1 MSAATATPPR
11 ARPRPSTWSRTSA
24 TGRALLTTVLA
35 TGVTTFMFL
44 PLLALHLSAAG
55 TPVGRVGLLIGL
67 LSLCGQGFSVISG
80 LLVDRVGA
88 RATTTAGFGCRIVG
102 YLLIAA
108 GGPALVPGIAAVGI
122 GGSLL
127 VLSVKAR
134 LVTEAAAHDD
144 TRGMLALR
152 STFGNVGVVL
162 GPALG
167 AVAYPLGFDTILA
180 AAVLSHLVLGFH
192 LTFLT
197 KDEANAEAKNEAKN
211 EADDGPAAP
220 HPPHAADR
228 RPAPERTA
236 APGRRG
242 PTVLFLAAVAYWA
255 IYSQLNSVIPLT
267 AKTLTGS
274 TAAISVVFTLN
285 GALVLLCQYT
295 LLRRFL
301 GHLPPRTL
309 LTAGFAAFALAYLA
323 LLPHAGWL
331 SLLLFTV
338 PATLAEML
346 IGPSLDELAV
356 TTAPRRRTGRALGLL
371 GLAGAVGS
379 PLGAGLGTHLLQSL
393 HGGPGVWLTITTTAA
408 LAAGACLL
416 LPRTAR

>member
-1 MSAATATPPR
+1 MSAATATPSPGR
-11 ARPRPSTWSRTSA
+11 SRPSTWSRTSA
-24 TGRALLTTVLA
+24 TGRALLTTVLT

-44 PLLALHLSAAG
+44 PLLALHLSAIG
-55 TPVGRVGLLIGL
+55 TPVGRIGLLIGL
-67 LSLCGQGFSVISG
+67 LSLCGQGFSVMSG

-88 RATTTAGFGCRIVG
+88 RATTTAGFACRIAG

-108 GGPALVPGIAAVGI
+108 GGPALVPGIVAVGI

-127 VLSVKAR
+127 VLSVKTR

-162 GPALG
+162 GPVLG
-167 AVAYPLGFDTILA
+167 AVAYPLGFEAILA

-192 LTFLT
+192 LTFIS
-197 KDEANAEAKNEAKN
+197 KDV
-211 EADDGPAAP
+211 
-220 HPPHAADR
+220 AADA
-228 RPAPERTA
+228 PAVDVPA
-236 APGRRG
+236 VGVPAVHVPPAPGRRG
-242 PTVLFLAAVAYWA
+242 PAVLFLAAVSYWA
-255 IYSQLNSVIPLT
+255 IYSQLNAVIPLT
-267 AKTLTGS
+267 ARALTGS
-274 TAAISVVFTLN
+274 TAAVTVVFTLN
-285 GALVLLCQYT
+285 GALVLLFQYT

-309 LTAGFAAFALAYLA
+309 LTAGFVAFALAYLV
-323 LLPHAGWL
+323 LLPQAGWL

-371 GLAGAVGS
+371 GLAGAIGA

-393 HGGPGVWLTITTTAA
+393 HGGPGVWLTVTTTAA
-408 LAAGACLL
+408 LAAAACLL
-416 LPRTAR
+416 LPRPAR

>member
-1 MSAATATPPR
+1 MSAATATPSQ
-11 ARPRPSTWSRTSA
+11 ARPRPSTWSRTST

-67 LSLCGQGFSVISG
+67 LSLCGQGFSVVSG

-88 RATTTAGFGCRIVG
+88 RATTTAGFACRIAG

-167 AVAYPLGFDTILA
+167 AVAYPFGFDAILG

-192 LTFLT
+192 PTFL
-197 KDEANAEAKNEAKN
+197 AKGE
-211 EADDGPAAP
+211 PAAP
-220 HPPHAADR
+220 RPPHGADR
-228 RPAPERTA
+228 QPEPAP
-236 APGRRG
+236 APGSDRRG
-242 PTVLFLAAVAYWA
+242 AAVLFAAAVAYWA

-267 AKTLTGS
+267 AKALTGS
-274 TAAISVVFTLN
+274 TAAVSVVFTLN

-309 LTAGFAAFALAYLA
+309 LATGFAAFALAYLA

-331 SLLLFTV
+331 SLLVFTV

-393 HGGPGVWLTITTTAA
+393 HGGPGLWLTITATAT

>member
-1 MSAATATPPR
+1 MSTATSPET
-11 ARPRPSTWSRTSA
+11 RPRPSTWSRTSA

-44 PLLALHLSAAG
+44 PLLALHLSATG
-55 TPVGRVGLLIGL
+55 TPVGRVGLLIAL

-88 RATTTAGFGCRIVG
+88 RATTTAGFALRIAG

-108 GGPALVPGIAAVGI
+108 GGPALIPGIAAVGI

-167 AVAYPLGFDTILA
+167 ALAYPLGFDTILA
-180 AAVLSHLVLGFH
+180 AAVLSHLLLGFH
-192 LTFLT
+192 LTFLA
-197 KDEANAEAKNEAKN
+197 KDE
-211 EADDGPAAP
+211 PTTP
-220 HPPHAADR
+220 RPPHTTH
-228 RPAPERTA
+228 PAP
-236 APGRRG
+236 APTTPAHGRRG
-242 PTVLFLAAVAYWA
+242 PVLLFTAAIAYWA
-255 IYSQLNSVIPLT
+255 IYSQLNTVIPLT
-267 AKTLTGS
+267 AKALTGTS
-274 TAAISVVFTLN
+274 TAISVVFTLN
-285 GALVLLCQYT
+285 GALVLLCQYA
-295 LLRRFL
+295 LLRRHL
-301 GHLPPRTL
+301 AHLPPRTL
-309 LTAGFAAFALAYLA
+309 LAAGFAAFALAYLA
-323 LLPHAGWL
+323 LLPQAGWL

-356 TTAPRRRTGRALGLL
+356 TTAPQRRTGRALGLL
-371 GLAGAVGS
+371 GLAGAIGS
-379 PLGAGLGTHLLQSL
+379 PLGAAAGTHLLQTLNGSPAL
-393 HGGPGVWLTITTTAA
+393 WLTITTVAA
-408 LAAGACLL
+408 LAAATCLL
-416 LPRTAR
+416 LPRPPR

>member
-1 MSAATATPPR
+1 MIAATATAP
-11 ARPRPSTWSRTSA
+11 AASSETGPRPSTWSRTST
-24 TGRALLTTVLA
+24 TGRALLATVLA

-44 PLLALHLSAAG
+44 PLLALHLSASG
-55 TPVGRVGLLIGL
+55 IPVGRVGLLIGL

-88 RATTTAGFGCRIVG
+88 RHTTTAGFACRIAG
-102 YLLIAA
+102 YLLIAV

-134 LVTEAAAHDD
+134 LVSEAAAHDD

-167 AVAYPLGFDTILA
+167 AIAYPLGFDTILG
-180 AAVLSHLVLGFH
+180 AAVLSHLLLGFH
-192 LTFLT
+192 LTFLA
-197 KDEANAEAKNEAKN
+197 KDGGKG
-211 EADDGPAAP
+211 GPAAP
-220 HPPHAADR
+220 QPLT
-228 RPAPERTA
+228 PAP
-236 APGRRG
+236 APIPPPSPARRG
-242 PTVLFLAAVAYWA
+242 PAVLFAAAIAYWA

-309 LTAGFAAFALAYLA
+309 LVTGFTAFALAYLA
-323 LLPHAGWL
+323 LLPQAGWL

-356 TTAPRRRTGRALGLL
+356 TTAPHHRTGRALGLL
-371 GLAGAVGS
+371 GLAGAIGS
-379 PLGAGLGTHLLQSL
+379 PLGAVLGTRLLQSL
-393 HGGPGVWLTITTTAA
+393 QGGPGVWLTVTVAAA
-408 LAAGACLL
+408 LAAAACLL
-416 LPRTAR
+416 LPPQPR